1 MAVKRR
7 WETAARNPLAEQI
20 LKQRDGAGEVLLE
33 RLEADLADSSRYEI
47 VASLEELER
56 SGRGQFLLGRK
67 GQKSRF
73 VWAAAKPAPDES
85 AAKRAPGKAAAKP
98 TPAKTAAK
106 PALGK
111 TAAKPAPGKAAAKP
125 ALDKTAAK
133 PAPDETSPKPTRA
146 KPDLARE
153 PSGALTPALSTEPG
167 AKGSTRKALVPT
179 VRRLERPKLSAH
191 ELPEPLSRPPARAP
205 AASLRHSFHLRPTV
219 LVTIELPADVSTTE
233 VERLCGFLKSI
244 PFAHVP
250 HG

>member
-106 PALGK
+106 PALDK
-111 TAAKPAPGKAAAKP
+111 TAAKPAR
-125 ALDKTAAK
+125 DKTAAK
-133 PAPDETSPKPTRA
+133 PAPDETSPKPARA

>member
-1 MAVKRR
+1 MAVKKR

-47 VASLEELER
+47 VASLKELES
-56 SGRGQFLLGRK
+56 SGRGQFLVGRK

-73 VWAAAKPAPDES
+73 VWAAEKPTPDKTLAKPI
-85 AAKRAPGKAAAKP
+85 PGKTAAKP
-98 TPAKTAAK
+98 TP
-106 PALGK
+106 GK
-111 TAAKPAPGKAAAKP
+111 TAAKPAR
-125 ALDKTAAK
+125 DKTATRSTFDKTATK
-133 PAPDETSPKPTRA
+133 PAVDEAPPKPARS
-146 KPDLARE
+146 KLDLARE
-153 PSGALTPALSTEPG
+153 PSGALAPALSTEPG
-167 AKGSTRKALVPT
+167 AKGPTRKALVPT

-205 AASLRHSFHLRPTV
+205 AASLQHSFHLRPGV

-244 PFAHVP
+244 PFAHAP
-250 HG
+250 RS